1 MAAYAVRR
9 VLIAVPILWA
19 ITVLAFALLSLAPG
33 DAVDALVLSRGQ
45 GRLVLSGADL
55 QSLKHQYG
63 LDQPLPVRYLVWL
76 GQVVHGNFGFR
87 VSDGYSVGL
96 LVADRLP
103 RTLEL
108 MGAAMLVG
116 LLIGL
121 PLGLYSA
128 LRQYTVPDY
137 VLTVLAFIGVSV
149 PSFFAAIG
157 ALYIFA
163 VWLHLLP
170 VSGYVTPGR
179 APSLGD
185 ELYHLILP
193 GSVLAVEFV
202 AGFMRYARASMLEVL
217 REEYVTTARAKGLTA
232 RAVVLRHAFRNALL
246 PIITIVGLSLPNLIA
261 GAVIIESLFNWP
273 GLGQLYF
280 TAIGERDYASM
291 MAMVLLSGTMVLLS
305 SLLADLAYAVVDPR
319 IRYSH

>member
-1 MAAYAVRR
+1 MAAYAARR
-9 VLIAVPILWA
+9 VLIAAPILWA

-55 QSLKHQYG
+55 QNLKHQYG
-63 LDQPLPVRYLVWL
+63 LDQPLPLRYLVWL
-76 GQVVHGNFGFR
+76 GQVVRGNLGFR
-87 VSDGYSVGL
+87 VSDGYSVAL

-128 LRQYTVPDY
+128 LRQYSVADY
-137 VLTVLAFIGVSV
+137 VLTVFAFLGVSV

-157 ALYIFA
+157 ALYVFA

-170 VSGYVTPGR
+170 VAGYVTPGR
-179 APSLGD
+179 APSLAD

-193 GSVLAVEFV
+193 ASVLALEFV

-217 REEYVTTARAKGLTA
+217 REEYVMTARAKGLA
-232 RAVVLRHAFRNALL
+232 ERVVIMRHAFRNALL
-246 PIITIVGLSLPNLIA
+246 PIITVVGLSLPNLIA

-280 TAIGERDYASM
+280 TAIGERDYPSM
-291 MAMVLLSGTMVLLS
+291 MAMVLLSGTMVLFS

-319 IRYSH
+319 IRYSR